1 MSHFFTNAEYADML
15 YVYGFCAGSA
25 TTVVEDCT
33 VETNFERR
41 LSIDVWCSMI
51 DDMLIDPIILD
62 DHLTEHDYLDFLQK
76 WIIRTTKGCSFDY
89 TDCYVLSA

>member
-1 MSHFFTNAEYADML
+1 ML

-41 LSIDVWCSMI
+41 FSIDVWCSMI
-51 DDMLIDPIILD
+51 DDMLIGPVILGK
-62 DHLTEHDYLDFLQK
+62 T
-76 WIIRTTKGCSFDY
+76 
-89 TDCYVLSA
+89 